1 MKMAGVKRRHKF
13 FLFFVLIVVGVVL
26 MLLEAGSF
34 LVKKDK
40 LFRADAIVLLMGSIP
55 DRVLQTELIYKQG
68 LGRRIILV
76 EESMEG
82 FHDLRKRGSPIVS
95 NTDQCYNALVYLGV
109 NEEFINVLP
118 GSARSTIQEAL
129 IIKDFIKSNPSVDTL
144 ILVSSPSHTRRA
156 SMIFSKILKHYEVPA
171 VIYASPGEKSTFNAA
186 RWWKSRE
193 DIQYVLTE
201 YVKILSFLF
210 IDQFKI

>member
-1 MKMAGVKRRHKF
+1 MAGIKRRYKF
-13 FLFFVLIVVGVVL
+13 FLFFVLIVVAVVL
-26 MLLEAGSF
+26 MLLEAGNF

-76 EESMEG
+76 EENMEG

-95 NTDQCYNALVYLGV
+95 NTDQCYNALVYLGI

-144 ILVSSPSHTRRA
+144 ILVSSPSHPRRA
-156 SMIFSKILKHYEVPA
+156 SMIFSKILKHYEVPV
-171 VIYASPGEKSTFNAA
+171 VIYTSPGEKSTFNAA

-210 IDQFKI
+210 IDQFRI

>member
-76 EESMEG
+76 EENMEG

-95 NTDQCYNALVYLGV
+95 NTDQCYNALVYLGI

-171 VIYASPGEKSTFNAA
+171 VIYTSPGEKSTFNAA

>member
-1 MKMAGVKRRHKF
+1 MAGIKRRYKF
-13 FLFFVLIVVGVVL
+13 FLFFVLIVVAVVL
-26 MLLEAGSF
+26 MLLEAGNF

-40 LFRADAIVLLMGSIP
+40 LFRADAIILLMGSIP

-76 EESMEG
+76 EENMEG

-95 NTDQCYNALVYLGV
+95 NTDQCYNALVYLGI

-118 GSARSTIQEAL
+118 DTARSTIQEAL

-156 SMIFSKILKHYEVPA
+156 SMIFSKILKHYEVPV
-171 VIYASPGEKSTFNAA
+171 VIYTSPGEKSTFNAA

-193 DIQYVLTE
+193 DIQYVLSE

>member
-1 MKMAGVKRRHKF
+1 MAGIKRRYKF
-13 FLFFVLIVVGVVL
+13 FLSFVLIVVAVVL
-26 MLLEAGSF
+26 MLLEAGNF

-76 EESMEG
+76 EENMEG

-95 NTDQCYNALVYLGV
+95 NTDQCYNALVYLGI

-156 SMIFSKILKHYEVPA
+156 SMIFSKILKHYEVPV
-171 VIYASPGEKSTFNAA
+171 VIYTSPGEKSTFNAA

-193 DIQYVLTE
+193 DIQYVLSE

>member
-1 MKMAGVKRRHKF
+1 MAGIKRRYKF
-13 FLFFVLIVVGVVL
+13 FLFFVLIVVAVVL
-26 MLLEAGSF
+26 ILLEAGNF

-76 EESMEG
+76 EENMEG

-95 NTDQCYNALVYLGV
+95 NTDQCYNALVYLGI

-171 VIYASPGEKSTFNAA
+171 VIYTSPSEKSTFNAA

-201 YVKILSFLF
+201 YVKMLSFLL

>member
-1 MKMAGVKRRHKF
+1 MKMAGAKRRLKY
-13 FLFFVLIVVGVVL
+13 FLFFSLFLAGIVYV
-26 MLLEAGSF
+26 LLEAGNF
-34 LVKKDK
+34 LVRNDK

-55 DRVLQTELIYKQG
+55 DRVLQTERLYKQG
-68 LGRRIILV
+68 LGRQILLV
-76 EESMEG
+76 EENMEG

-95 NTDQCYNALVYLGV
+95 NTDQCYNALVYLGIK
-109 NEEFINVLP
+109 EEFINILP

-156 SMIFSKILKHYEVPA
+156 SMIFSKILKHYEVPV
-171 VIYASPGEKSTFNAA
+171 VIYTSPGEKSTFNAA

-210 IDQFKI
+210 IDQFRI

>member
-40 LFRADAIVLLMGSIP
+40 LYRADAIVLLMGSIP

-76 EESMEG
+76 EENMEG

-95 NTDQCYNALVYLGV
+95 NTDQCYNALVYLGI

-171 VIYASPGEKSTFNAA
+171 VIYTSPGEKSTFNAA